1 MFQEKGTKWETSLD
15 MDGLTTN
22 GVLIM
27 HPKGC
32 FSDGNADPGL
42 WREVSIGGAIYSLR
56 ISRSAQLKGNSVR
69 LSAVCKT
76 PCAIRV
82 KCTKQIFE
90 AMLTSSRQITLIF
103 LPLSALVSEKYM
115 PRPYCPCI
123 YFLKYAVQL

>member
-32 FSDGNADPGL
+32 FSDGNAEPGL

-56 ISRSAQLKGNSVR
+56 ISRSAPVKGNSVC
-69 LSAVCKT
+69 LSAVCKRMRYVR
-76 PCAIRV
+76 RV
-82 KCTKQIFE
+82 INKYLKLSRLQIDTHFHC
-90 AMLTSSRQITLIF
+90 S
-103 LPLSALVSEKYM
+103 LVSMLLSE
-115 PRPYCPCI
+115 YCRTIPPI
-123 YFLKYAVQL
+123 SLSYEQFFL